1 MNNAINKLLLAGDKF
16 MPEIHLKQPQFTCSA
31 CGPFTKHEQRIQKF
45 KETGDTNCIYKNELD
60 KACFVYDAA
69 YSDSKD
75 LTKRTVADKSLKNKA
90 FDIAKDSKYDGY
102 QRGLASM
109 VYKFFDS
116 KVASPDKK
124 SVGSGAKHVNTKITP
139 QNEQLADELHQAIIR
154 KFEKR
159 KVHAAFKDNIWGVN
173 LADMQ
178 LLSKYNKGTRFL
190 LCVIDIFSKY
200 VWVVPL
206 KDKKGI
212 SIVKA
217 FQIILKQ
224 SNKKPNKTWVDKGS
238 EFYNAYFKKWL
249 LDNNIVM
256 YSTHNEG
263 KSVVAERFIRTLK
276 SKIYKYMTSISKNV
290 YIDKLD
296 DIVDEYNNTY
306 HTTIKMKPIDVKDNT
321 YINAD
326 KEINNK
332 DPKFKV
338 GDHVRI
344 SKYKNIFAKEYR
356 PNWSEEVFVI
366 KNVKNTVPWTYVSND
381 LNGEEI
387 TGTFYEKELQK
398 TNQEE
403 FRIKKVIR
411 RKGDKLYVKWKGYN
425 NSFNSWIDKAS
436 LVQRT

>member
-1 MNNAINKLLLAGDKF
+1 
-16 MPEIHLKQPQFTCSA
+16 MPEIHLRQPQFTYSA

-45 KETGDTNCIYKNELD
+45 KETGDTNYAYKNELD
-60 KACFVYDAA
+60 KACFVHDAA
-69 YSDSKD
+69 YSYSKD
-75 LTKRTVADKSLKNKA
+75 LTKRTVADKILKNKA
-90 FDIAKDSKYDGY
+90 FDIANNSKYDGY

-116 KVASPDKK
+116 KVS
-124 SVGSGAKHVNTKITP
+124 GSGAKLTL
-139 QNEQLADELHQAIIR
+139 QNEQLAEELYKPIIR
-154 KFEKR
+154 KIEKR
-159 KVHAAFKDNIWGVN
+159 KVYSTFKDNIWGVDF
-173 LADMQ
+173 ADMQ
-178 LLSKYNKGTRFL
+178 LLSKYNKGIRLL

-200 VWVVPL
+200 AWVVPL
-206 KDKKGI
+206 KTKKGI
-212 SIVKA
+212 SIVKG

-224 SNKKPNKTWVDKGS
+224 SNRKPNKIWVDKGP

-249 LDNNIVM
+249 RDNDTVM

-263 KSVVAERFIRTLK
+263 KYVIAKRFIRTLK

-321 YINAD
+321 YINTS

-344 SKYKNIFAKEYR
+344 SKYKNIFANGYM

-366 KNVKNTVPWTYVSND
+366 KKVKNTIPWTYVIND

-387 TGTFYEKELQK
+387 IGTFYEKELQK

-403 FRIKKVIR
+403 FRIEKVIR
-411 RKGDKLYVKWKGYN
+411 RKGDKLYVKRKGYD
-425 NSFNSWIDKAS
+425 NSFNSWIDKAN